1 MIRSAGQLRAVVCLV
16 VLAVVF
22 WAAPSQGV
30 VELAGV
36 PPGGFL
42 DVSSDHW
49 AYGEIMACLAAGIV
63 AGYDD
68 GLYHP
73 EHQVTRDQMAVYI
86 SRALAGGDDSVP
98 EFTGTPTFPDVGTT
112 HWALKYVEYAVD
124 QDIVGGYEDGYYHPE
139 RQVARDQMAV
149 YVARALVAPQGEAGL
164 ADYVPADPR
173 NFPDV
178 ASSFWAY
185 KHVEYCVENGVVNGY
200 EDGKYHPEIVVT
212 RDQMAVYVQRA
223 FELPIPAG
231 PPAPDFTLETL
242 DGTQQYTL
250 SDLKGRPVAVFFW
263 TSWCYYCEQQ
273 APDLETLYQRYRD
286 QGFLVLGVG
295 LDDPAALQEKAETLG
310 LTFPVGYN
318 PYAGALYGVE
328 AIPYTFI
335 IDRSGSISSSWLGL
349 QPIDTLEAAIEEVL

>member
-1 MIRSAGQLRAVVCLV
+1 MIRSADQLRAVVCLV
-16 VLAVVF
+16 VLVVVF
-22 WAAPSQGV
+22 WATPSQGV
-30 VELAGV
+30 VELAGA

-42 DVSSDHW
+42 DVGPDHW
-49 AYGEIMACLAAGIV
+49 AYGEINACLAAGIV

-73 EHQVTRDQMAVYI
+73 ERQVTRDQMAVYI
-86 SRALAGGDDSVP
+86 SRALAGDDASVP
-98 EFTGTPTFPDVGTT
+98 AGPDTASFLDVATD
-112 HWALKYVEYAVD
+112 HWAYKHVEYAKTQSV
-124 QDIVGGYEDGYYHPE
+124 VTGYEDGNYYPD
-139 RQVARDQMAV
+139 RQVTRDQMAV

-178 ASSFWAY
+178 ASDFWAY
-185 KHVEYCVENGVVNGY
+185 THVEYCVENGVVAGY
-200 EDGKYHPEIVVT
+200 LDGLYHPEVVVT

-223 FELPIPAG
+223 FELPIPSG
-231 PPAPDFTLETL
+231 PPAPDFTLLTL

-263 TSWCYYCEQQ
+263 TSWCYYCALQ

-295 LDDPAALQEKAETLG
+295 LDDPAALQQKAEALG

-318 PYAGALYGVE
+318 PYAGVLYGVE

-335 IDRSGSISSSWLGL
+335 IDRSGSVSSSWLGL
-349 QPIDTLEAAIEEVL
+349 QPIATLEAAIQEVL

>member
-22 WAAPSQGV
+22 WATPSQGV

-49 AYGEIMACLAAGIV
+49 AYDEIMACLAAGVV

-73 EHQVTRDQMAVYI
+73 ERQVTRDQMAVYI

-98 EFTGTPTFPDVGTT
+98 VFASTPTFPDVGTT

-124 QDIVGGYEDGYYHPE
+124 QDVVGGYEDGYYHPE
-139 RQVARDQMAV
+139 RQVTRDQMAV

-178 ASSFWAY
+178 PSGFWAY
-185 KHVEYCVENGVVNGY
+185 THVEYCVENGVVAGY
-200 EDGKYHPEIVVT
+200 LDGLYHPEVVVT

-231 PPAPDFTLETL
+231 PPAPDFTLQTL
-242 DGTQQYTL
+242 DGTQQYRL
-250 SDLKGRPVAVFFW
+250 SDLRGRPVAVLFW
-263 TSWCYYCEQQ
+263 TSWCPYCGPQ
-273 APDLETLYQRYRD
+273 AADLETLYQRYRD
-286 QGFLVLGVG
+286 QDFLVLGVG
-295 LDDPAALQEKAETLG
+295 LDDPAALQEKAEALG

-318 PYAGALYGVE
+318 PDAAWLYGVE
-328 AIPYTFI
+328 YIPHTFV
-335 IDRSGSISSSWLGL
+335 IDRSGSISSSLVGL
-349 QPIDTLEAAIEEVL
+349 QPVANLEAAIEEVL